1 MEGGQNTYDI
11 GTEPAPERLADSA
24 LLTPVRRQELQAASV
39 PVIGRTVF
47 GAAQDGHP
55 NELWR

>member
-1 MEGGQNTYDI
+1 MEGGQNTYDN
-11 GTEPAPERLADSA
+11 GAEPAPEIAA
-24 LLTPVRRQELQAASV
+24 EGVLLMPVRRLELQAASV